1 MTMTGLTQETIEEI
15 NDELGVD
22 VHPLIKCGLLDS
34 RSATKWLVR
43 RLYYR
48 MAKEDRTYADIKYE
62 LSIRY
67 DISVSSIEKMV
78 YRKN

>member
-1 MTMTGLTQETIEEI
+1 MKDLTQETIGDLS
-15 NDELGVD
+15 DELGMD
-22 VHPLIKCGLLDS
+22 VSLLIETGLIDS